1 MWLAPP
7 SYLDV
12 MGAISDCNLMLYVMD
27 ERSPAN
33 QKYLDVFERVK
44 MNVLDVVARD
54 SIQERRK
61 SGVLDADITG
71 RCRSLE
77 QGMLDTVRTDYE
89 QIISD
94 LAKKTVDLSLDDQKL
109 SEFQPFPESRPQI
122 QAAYA
127 TSPQWQIGPGAVADY
142 EPDHDFGT
150 YMEPTFNFDLQDFH
164 GFDMVPLEK
173 E

>member
-1 MWLAPP
+1 
-7 SYLDV
+7 
-12 MGAISDCNLMLYVMD
+12 MLYVMD
-27 ERSPAN
+27 ERSPTT

-44 MNVLDVVARD
+44 MNVLDVVEKD
-54 SIQERRK
+54 SIQGRRE

-94 LAKKTVDLSLDDQKL
+94 LAKKTDDLGLGDAKPSP
-109 SEFQPFPESRPQI
+109 FQAFPEGGAQMGDPD
-122 QAAYA
+122 YT
-127 TSPQWQIGPGAVADY
+127 TSPQWQIGSGPGADY
-142 EPDHDFGT
+142 EIDHTFGT
-150 YMEPTFNFDLQDFH
+150 YMEPTFNFDLHDFH

-173 E
+173 EQTL